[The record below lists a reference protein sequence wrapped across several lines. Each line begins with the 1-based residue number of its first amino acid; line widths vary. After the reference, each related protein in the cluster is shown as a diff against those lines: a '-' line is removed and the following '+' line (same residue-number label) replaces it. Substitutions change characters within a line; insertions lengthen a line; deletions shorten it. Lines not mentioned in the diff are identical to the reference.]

1 MGVNRRQPTE
11 LVVLARAI
19 RNLLPPTCSAF
30 IAIPE
35 HSALVYLLGVRD
47 PSLLGLSTWQRP
59 KLFERTTPSPSSN
72 WK

>member
-1 MGVNRRQPTE
+1 MEVE
-11 LVVLARAI
+11 VLARAI
-19 RNLLPPTCSAF
+19 RNLLPPPSSAF

-35 HSALVYLLGVRD
+35 DSALVSLLGVRD
-47 PSLLGLSTWQRP
+47 LNLLGLSTWQRP